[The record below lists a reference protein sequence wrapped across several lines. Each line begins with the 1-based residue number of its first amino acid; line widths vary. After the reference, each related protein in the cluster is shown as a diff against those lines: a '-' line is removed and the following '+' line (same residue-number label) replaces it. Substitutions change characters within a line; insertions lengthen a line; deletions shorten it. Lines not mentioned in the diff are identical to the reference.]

1 MIFLSMCEMSVFP
14 KRLKQNIFIYYVIS
28 SPVKFVHE
36 ENDVNYNIQKEI
48 IHTKRNYSRNKC
60 IQMHTVFK
68 IWCKDEHVHFILFYL
83 SSILIIAIILFNAI
97 FKLANIY
104 YSSQVF
110 KFYSVKFKFENK
122 PGVKYGSN

>member
-1 MIFLSMCEMSVFP
+1 MCEMSVFP

-68 IWCKDEHVHFILFYL
+68 I
-83 SSILIIAIILFNAI
+83 
-97 FKLANIY
+97 
-104 YSSQVF
+104 
-110 KFYSVKFKFENK
+110 
-122 PGVKYGSN
+122 